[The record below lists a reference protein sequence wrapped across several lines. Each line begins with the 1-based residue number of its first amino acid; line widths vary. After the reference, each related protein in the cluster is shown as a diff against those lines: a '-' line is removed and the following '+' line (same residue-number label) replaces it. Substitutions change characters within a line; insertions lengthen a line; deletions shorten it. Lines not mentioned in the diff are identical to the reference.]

1 MKTNHNYDNTR
12 NRILEAAEKQFLNY
26 GYDSTRLEDIVR
38 EARVSKT
45 AIYKIFGGKR
55 ELFLALNE
63 TMIDGLIKKIKS
75 LSTLNTHTFS
85 DIRSSLIIFGN
96 RYINALLQEHRLSLF
111 RLNLSIAT
119 RFQDAAKNYYKSG
132 PQVIQDSLSDF
143 FKDAHE
149 KKLLCIPNATFAAS
163 QFMALIRGN
172 DHIHA
177 LLEIGYRPDDT
188 VLSDYVES
196 SVTLFLNGYKITS

>member
-1 MKTNHNYDNTR
+1 MKTNHNYDDTR
-12 NRILEAAEKQFLNY
+12 NRILEAAEKQFLTY

-55 ELFLALNE
+55 ELFLALNDA
-63 TMIDGLIKKIKS
+63 MVDGLVKKIKS
-75 LSTLNTHTFS
+75 LNTLNTHS
-85 DIRSSLIIFGN
+85 IDDIRQSLMFFGN
-96 RYINALLQEHRLSLF
+96 KYISALLQEHRLSLF

-119 RFQDAAKNYYKSG
+119 RFQDAAKNYYQFG
-132 PQVIQDSLSDF
+132 PQTIQDSLSQF
-143 FKDAHE
+143 FQDAHE
-149 KKLLCIPNATFAAS
+149 KKLMNIANPTFAAV
-163 QFMALIRGN
+163 QFMGLIRGN

-188 VLSDYVES
+188 ELSDYVES
-196 SVTLFLNGYKITS
+196 CVTLFLNGYKMA